1 MQRTKEICQQEALKY
16 QTKREFRANNR
27 NVYTYAYNHG
37 YLDEIC
43 KHMISLGDR
52 KHKCVYCC
60 EFPDN
65 HVYVG
70 ITFDFNRRKKD
81 REKKLRDTVTQYS
94 NKTGL
99 IPTHKQ
105 LTDYLKTEEAV
116 LLEAEFVK
124 EYEKHNWI
132 VLNKIKTGGIGGDIL
147 YWTKERCLTEGLKFT
162 RRSDFNLHSKGAY
175 DSAKRNGWLN
185 EIYLN
190 MKVFDRKDL
199 NLFWTKERCEIKA
212 LLCDTRIEFKKKYS
226 GAYQSARRHKWLD
239 EICKHMRIKKSGSD
253 NEK

>member
-1 MQRTKEICQQEALKY
+1 MTNWTKEICQSEASKH
-16 QTKREFRANNR
+16 QTKREFKANNR
-27 NVYTYAYNHG
+27 NAYEYALRHDF
-37 YLDEIC
+37 LDEIC
-43 KHMISLGDR
+43 QHMISLGDR
-52 KHKCVYCC
+52 KHKCVYSC

-99 IPTHKQ
+99 QPIHKQ

-124 EYEKHNWI
+124 EYENQKWI

-147 YWTKERCLTEGLKFT
+147 YWTKERCIEEGLKFT

-175 DSAKRNGWLN
+175 DSCRRNGWLN
-185 EIYLN
+185 EIYSH
-190 MKVFDRKDL
+190 MKPFNRIDL
-199 NLFWTKERCEIKA
+199 NLYWIKERCITKA
-212 LLCDTRIEFKKKYS
+212 LLCNTRTEFRKKYA
-226 GAYQSARRHKWLD
+226 GAYLSARRHKWLD
-239 EICKHMRIKKSGSD
+239 EICQHMITKKGSV
-253 NEK
+253 